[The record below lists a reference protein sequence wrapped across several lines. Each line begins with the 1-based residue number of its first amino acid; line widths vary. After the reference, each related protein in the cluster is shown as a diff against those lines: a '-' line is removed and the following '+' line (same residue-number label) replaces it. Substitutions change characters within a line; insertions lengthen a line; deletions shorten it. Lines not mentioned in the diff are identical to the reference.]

1 MNTLLWIVTVI
12 LSLLVIVLSAPYLT
26 LNPEVYL
33 DVQRRVYEL
42 HTVGIVLH
50 IVGGRVAL
58 ALGPIGFLPTLR
70 LKRPRWHRAVGRVY
84 LLAVLLGGVAG
95 LSMAMFAYMGV
106 ITGLGFALLACLWLY
121 TGARAW
127 LSLRRGNVQAHR
139 RWMIRNYALT
149 LGAVSLR
156 VQLLILS
163 PWLDFDSSYVVV
175 TWSSWPVTLALAEG
189 YLRRSALNAA
199 VMGKGGGE
207 RA

>member
-1 MNTLLWIVTVI
+1 MNTLFWIVTVT

-42 HTVGIVLH
+42 HTLGIVLH
-50 IVGGRVAL
+50 IVGGMVAL
-58 ALGPIGFLPTLR
+58 SLGPIGFLPALR
-70 LKRPRWHRAVGRVY
+70 LKRPQWHRAAGRVY

-95 LSMAMFAYMGV
+95 LYMAMFAYMGV
-106 ITGLGFALLACLWLY
+106 VTGLGFALLACLWLY
-121 TGARAW
+121 TGARAL
-127 LSLRRGNVQAHR
+127 LSIRRGNVQAHR

-175 TWSSWPVTLALAEG
+175 AWSSWLVTLALAEW
-189 YLRRSALNAA
+189 YLRRSTLNVS
-199 VMGKGGGE
+199 VMGKDGGE